1 MANARLSRYRW
12 LVRGKDDRLRATWR
26 VLIPVALWLIIL
38 LIASAVFRRLVAV
51 LNITTSLSFG
61 QFSVFLLY
69 LPLILTLLVLTPRLD
84 KRPLSDYG
92 FDTSS
97 PVIRYV
103 LAGLGIGMLSSGIP
117 AGIGLVLGY
126 GSVSETFVSGAS
138 GTVHVLIAAV
148 IVGQLANVFL
158 EEFLYRGV
166 LIQNAAEGVSKWVG
180 SRQASIFGSVVA
192 ISLLFG
198 VSHVVFG
205 GGGGVEG
212 RSISLVISS
221 ALLGAGWG
229 TIYVLTGNLWL
240 PMGAHFGYN
249 ISNGMIFQPSY
260 DTVLFQLPTV
270 LKIGISEPA
279 FWQLP
284 RSFISAL
291 AMIVLAIYWMYFE
304 RGEVNIDDRVAQRI

>member
-69 LPLILTLLVLTPRLD
+69 LPLILTLLVFTPRLD

-103 LAGLGIGMLSSGIP
+103 LAGLGIGMLSSVIP

-166 LIQNAAEGVSKWVG
+166 LIQNAAEGVSKWE
-180 SRQASIFGSVVA
+180 SRHASIFGSVVA
-192 ISLLFG
+192 ISSLFG

-249 ISNGMIFQPSY
+249 I
-260 DTVLFQLPTV
+260 
-270 LKIGISEPA
+270 
-279 FWQLP
+279 
-284 RSFISAL
+284 
-291 AMIVLAIYWMYFE
+291 
-304 RGEVNIDDRVAQRI
+304 